1 MALHISVVVDYPES
15 AGLADFGI
23 ADDEDDAVD
32 LGDEVSAD
40 LDAKRTTAPS
50 PAPRPPLHFDRV
62 GSGPASALQVC
73 CTLVY
78 RLWKHAFLFLSRLFL
93 QFRVFSVD
101 LLLPPLPHHPPPPP
115 CAHPR
120 HWQGTW
126 MLRSNIPAHTA
137 ASAAPAS
144 ALVDSKDAYAWLPSQ
159 CTPSL
164 LSTTDLLLCL
174 RQRRRIFLA
183 GSSQQRTLFFD
194 LASAIGSTQNQ
205 PRK

>member
-1 MALHISVVVDYPES
+1 
-15 AGLADFGI
+15 
-23 ADDEDDAVD
+23 
-32 LGDEVSAD
+32 
-40 LDAKRTTAPS
+40 
-50 PAPRPPLHFDRV
+50 
-62 GSGPASALQVC
+62 
-73 CTLVY
+73 
-78 RLWKHAFLFLSRLFL
+78 LFLTRLFL

-101 LLLPPLPHHPPPPP
+101 LLLPLLPHRPPPPP

-126 MLRSNIPAHTA
+126 MLRSNIPAHTPT
-137 ASAAPAS
+137 SVAPAS

-164 LSTTDLLLCL
+164 LSTADLLVCM
-174 RQRRRIFLA
+174 RERRRVFLA